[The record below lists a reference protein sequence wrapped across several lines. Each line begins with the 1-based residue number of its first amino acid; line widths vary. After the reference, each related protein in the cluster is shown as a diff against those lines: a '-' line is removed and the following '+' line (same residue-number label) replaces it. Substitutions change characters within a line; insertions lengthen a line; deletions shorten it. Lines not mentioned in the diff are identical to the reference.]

1 MKWDIKRIVALFCVP
16 VNVLLI
22 LFGIII
28 NDMQVVAVALCSIG
42 LLILPLAYEYY
53 EQKEESNEQ
62 DS

>member
-1 MKWDIKRIVALFCVP
+1 MKWDIKRIVALFCIP

-28 NDMQVVAVALCSIG
+28 NDMQAIAIALCSIG

-53 EQKEESNEQ
+53 EQKEENNKSG
-62 DS
+62 S